1 MTKDKTAK
9 PSKSPNL
16 VHLADESVDVLLTV
30 AKVTT
35 LDEVLELAGTEATV
49 GVAELEGPEEVGS
62 LLEVGADGDDLVN
75 EILDTDDAVL
85 AKVLLDDAVVGEGN
99 ALAVDL
105 AISALVDELLDALE
119 VGVTVG
125 NPRLDN
131 LDHLS
136 GGLGDA
142 DEDTV
147 VDLEET
153 EKLKDLAG
161 LGGNLVDTLDADN
174 EDQLGLSGDV
184 EGTILLRS
192 TLEANLL
199 ALGVA
204 VLLNVLLGTLED
216 DTTLLLAG
224 SLGLLELGSALSAGL
239 LLRLTLLQESLGNEN
254 VVLGGDGTKV
264 NRSVRG
270 PDIHEVCG
278 RAPLENCCLS
288 AAFSRG

>member
-161 LGGNLVDTLDADN
+161 LGGNLVDTVWTC
-174 EDQLGLSGDV
+174 Q
-184 EGTILLRS
+184 
-192 TLEANLL
+192 
-199 ALGVA
+199 
-204 VLLNVLLGTLED
+204 
-216 DTTLLLAG
+216 
-224 SLGLLELGSALSAGL
+224 
-239 LLRLTLLQESLGNEN
+239 
-254 VVLGGDGTKV
+254 
-264 NRSVRG
+264 
-270 PDIHEVCG
+270 
-278 RAPLENCCLS
+278 
-288 AAFSRG
+288 